1 MHVLYFEQIQTPLI
15 PSNSSP
21 SLPTTFLLLIL
32 RALFFFNPL
41 SPISDAYK
49 FMCES
54 HLLV

>member
-1 MHVLYFEQIQTPLI
+1 MHVIYFEQIQTPLI

-21 SLPTTFLLLIL
+21 SLPTTF
-32 RALFFFNPL
+32 PL

-54 HLLV
+54 HLFVVRVAS